1 MGQMGFELLQIG
13 NIWQKSSHM
22 IVRIGK
28 PMALQRADHMT
39 SLEEKRN
46 A

>member
-1 MGQMGFELLQIG
+1 MT
-13 NIWQKSSHM
+13 
-22 IVRIGK
+22 VRIGK
-28 PMALQRADHMT
+28 PTALQQADHMT